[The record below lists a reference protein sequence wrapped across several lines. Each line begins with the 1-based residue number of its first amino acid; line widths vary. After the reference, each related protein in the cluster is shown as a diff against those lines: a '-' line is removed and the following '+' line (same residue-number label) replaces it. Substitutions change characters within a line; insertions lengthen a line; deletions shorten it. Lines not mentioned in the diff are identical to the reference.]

1 MAGYVKPIA
10 SATGGLAFS
19 RLQSD
24 EIRKI
29 SVKRIHV
36 TPALDSM
43 FGPIPGGLHDPALGA
58 IQALDANCSTCR
70 MNAIHCTGHC
80 GHIELPVTCYHQQ
93 YIESTLRLLRAKC
106 AYCHHF
112 KAPENIINQTVC
124 FLRLLELGLVDE
136 YHKIR
141 DIRLRGGL
149 PKTPKKTDH
158 PDDIVEQILENEP
171 LEEIHDLV
179 ERRSE
184 LTAKAIR
191 RARRKGL
198 VDPQALIRNPVA
210 IAARKDVIMA
220 FMKEV
225 PNMKKCAR
233 CGGASVTYRKDRSVK
248 IFRMPLAKKQKEA
261 MSVLGRKA
269 PNPLLFLRAEQRQQ
283 EEVKKPPMPNG
294 VNGVHDDDV
303 EMQDGE
309 EAEETEFHGAEDEI
323 AMRNALETA
332 ARSQNVAIG
341 DDEDDARTYMTTA
354 EVHAALTL
362 LFNREQ
368 EVLSLLYGSQ
378 PGRKLAR
385 VSPDMF
391 FITAVLVP
399 PNRYRPLARQGPN
412 QMLENQLNA
421 VLNKI
426 IKAANDVQRI
436 SRESRR
442 AKTDPNARPRTLNES
457 LQAAI
462 VLQETVN
469 ALIDSPAPASG
480 RPTDQG
486 VKQVLEKKEGL
497 FRMHMMGKRVNFAAR
512 SVISP
517 DPNIETNE
525 IGVPLVFAKKLT
537 YPEPVTS
544 HNYEQMSKAVI
555 NGMEKY
561 PGAAAIENENGM
573 VLSLKR
579 KTLEQRKALAKQ
591 LMTSTAPGAKGENG
605 KKVYRHLQT
614 GDVVVMNR
622 QPTLHKPSMMGHR
635 ARVLHNQKTIRMHY
649 ANCNTYNADFDG
661 DEMNMHFPQ
670 NELART
676 EALQIADTDHQYLSA
691 TAGKPLR
698 GLIQD
703 HISMGVQFT
712 SRDVFFDR
720 DQYQQLLY
728 NCIRPEDH
736 HTIFE
741 KIQLIPPAILKP
753 KMLWSGK
760 QVITTVL
767 KNIVPERFRGINLT
781 SKSST
786 SSDSWGEKTSNES
799 TQWTVTRDT
808 VVFRDTEQVVIFKD
822 GEHLCGILDKSQLG
836 PSAGGLVHSTHE
848 LYGHIIAGRLLS
860 ILGRLLT
867 RYLNERAW
875 TCGMDDLYLTP
886 QGDHERRQELSKA
899 KKIGLEVSTEYVTL
913 KSGEVDEETPELL
926 SRLENVLRNDD
937 QLNGLDQLY
946 KAKVTTITDAVT
958 KACLPAGL
966 RKPFPRNQMQAMT
979 ISGAKGSSVNAN
991 LISCNL
997 GQQVLEGRRVPVM
1010 VSGKTLPSFRAF
1022 ETDPV
1027 AGGYVS
1033 GRFLT
1038 GIKPQEYFF
1047 HAMSGREGLIDTA
1060 VKTSKSGYLQRCIV
1074 KGLEGLR
1081 TEYDTSVRESSN
1093 GSIIQFLY
1101 GEDGLEVPKQKSLKE
1116 FTFLAQNHNS
1126 VASLINAEES
1136 FTRLRNPDL
1145 DLAQEQ
1151 KDILKSVRRGKP
1163 KDPLT
1168 ASYGPG
1174 SHLGST
1180 SESFA
1185 TELNDY
1191 VKENPHKLIRDKKTN
1206 PNGGIVSKKTFQ
1218 TLMELKYMR
1227 SIVEA
1232 GEAVGVVAAQSV
1244 GEPSTQMT
1252 LNTFHLAG
1260 HSAKN
1265 VTLGIPRLREIIM
1278 TASPKI
1284 MTPTMTLKPIK
1295 ELTVPQGER
1304 FAKSISRL
1312 PLSHVISDM
1321 SVSERTGGGTGFEHE
1336 KIFDILI
1343 DLYDPQEYEEEYAI
1357 KRDDVQRC
1365 FERMF
1370 LPLLEKMIKTEF
1382 KKKAKEAER
1391 SEVTA
1396 AMPDVGASVGVIEE
1410 ARVRRP
1416 RATENEGGEDDIDE
1430 DADPDDAKDM
1440 AARRRRENTFDEPDE
1455 DEDAIARESSDDE
1468 MDDEDSSDGE
1478 PRGETNG
1485 TKKANKLRNPQNL
1498 RELDPDDEA
1507 DDAID
1512 TEDEARMKQLKDK
1525 LSHLKRFVF
1534 AKGGGKSCRIILSY
1548 SSKTPKLLLLPLLE
1562 KCAHT
1567 AVIQSIPHLGVCTQ
1581 FMEEV
1586 HGPDGRPL
1594 RQVNPETGLDEI
1606 VKEPVITS
1614 EGVNLLA
1621 MRDYQDQIYPHS
1633 IYTNSVHDM
1642 LKYYGVE
1649 AARATIVK
1657 EIDSVFKGHGISVD
1671 TRHLNLIADAMTHS
1685 GGYQPFSRHGL
1696 VKEGGSVLAKMS
1708 FETVMGFLKDA
1719 VLFGERDPLLGPSA
1733 RIVAGR
1739 RGNIGTG
1746 SFDVVMAVR

>member
-19 RLQSD
+19 RLPSD

-29 SVKRIHV
+29 SVKRIQV

-43 FGPIPGGLHDPALGA
+43 LGPIPGGLHDPALGA
-58 IQALDANCSTCR
+58 IQALDAKCVNFSSQTLKANIRSCSTCR
-70 MNAIHCTGHC
+70 MNTIHCTGHC

-93 YIESTLRLLRAKC
+93 YIGTTLRLLRSKC
-106 AYCHHF
+106 AYCHRF
-112 KAPENIINQTVC
+112 KATENLVSATIC
-124 FLRLLELGLVDE
+124 SLKLLELGLVDE
-136 YHKIR
+136 FHKVQGTH
-141 DIRLRGGL
+141 LRGGL
-149 PKTPKKTDH
+149 SATPKRNEH
-158 PDDIVEQILENEP
+158 PDDIVTQLLENEP
-171 LEEIHDLV
+171 EEGLNDLI
-179 ERRSE
+179 ERRE
-184 LTAKAIR
+184 EMTRKAIK
-191 RARRKGL
+191 RAIRKGI
-198 VDPQALIRNPVA
+198 VDLQALVRNPIA
-210 IAARKDVIMA
+210 IEARKMVIST
-220 FMKEV
+220 FLKEG
-225 PNMKKCAR
+225 PNLKKCGR
-233 CGGASVTYRKDRSVK
+233 CGGAKVTYRKDRSVK
-248 IFRMPLAKKQKEA
+248 IFRTPLAKKQKEA
-261 MSVLGRKA
+261 MRISGRKI
-269 PNPLLFLRAEQRQQ
+269 PNPLLFLKAERHQKA
-283 EEVKKPPMPNG
+283 EAKKPVLPNG
-294 VNGVHDDDV
+294 VNGVHEEDID
-303 EMQDGE
+303 MQDGE
-309 EAEETEFHGAEDEI
+309 EEDEPETHGAEDEI

-332 ARSQNVAIG
+332 AQSKAADIE
-341 DDEDDARTYMTTA
+341 DEEDDVQAYMTST

-362 LFNREQ
+362 LFDREQ
-368 EVLSLLYGSQ
+368 EVLSLLFGSQ
-378 PGRKLAR
+378 PGEKRSR
-385 VSPDMF
+385 VFPEMF
-391 FITAVLVP
+391 FITTVLVP

-412 QMLENQLNA
+412 QMMENSLNA
-421 VLNKI
+421 VLSKI
-426 IKAANDVQRI
+426 INAANDVRRI

-442 AKTDPNARPRTLNES
+442 AKTDPNVRPRTLNDS

-462 VLQETVN
+462 ALQEAVN
-469 ALIDSPAPASG
+469 ALIDAPAPPSG
-480 RPTDQG
+480 RVPDQG
-486 VKQVLEKKEGL
+486 IKQVLEKKEGL

-525 IGVPLVFAKKLT
+525 IGVPMVFAKKLT

-544 HNYEQMSKAVI
+544 HNFEAMSKAVI

-591 LMTSTAPGAKGENG
+591 LMTSTIPGAKGENG
-605 KKVYRHLQT
+605 KKVYRHLHT
-614 GDVVVMNR
+614 GDIVVMNR

-635 ARVLHNQKTIRMHY
+635 ARVLQNQKTIRMHY

-676 EALQIADTDHQYLSA
+676 EAMQIADTDHQYLSA

-720 DQYQQLLY
+720 EQYQQLIY
-728 NCIRPEDH
+728 NCIRPEDQ
-736 HTIFE
+736 HTVYE
-741 KIQLIPPAILKP
+741 KIQMTPPTILKP
-753 KMLWSGK
+753 RLLWSGK
-760 QVITTVL
+760 QVITTIL
-767 KNIVPERFRGINLT
+767 KNIVPENYRGLNIT

-786 SSDSWGEKTSNES
+786 SSDSWGEKTTNDAE
-799 TQWTVTRDT
+799 QWAVTKDEI
-808 VVFRDTEQVVIFKD
+808 VFRDTEQVVIFKD
-822 GEHLCGILDKSQLG
+822 GEHVSGILDKSQLG
-836 PSAGGLVHSTHE
+836 PSAGGLVHSVHE
-848 LYGHIIAGRLLS
+848 LYGHVIAGKLLS

-875 TCGMDDLYLTP
+875 TCGIDDLYLTNR
-886 QGDHERRQELSKA
+886 GDNERRHELTKA
-899 KKIGLEVSTEYVTL
+899 KRIGLEVSTEYVTL
-913 KSGEVDEETPELL
+913 KSGEVKEDDPELL

-946 KAKVTTITDAVT
+946 KAKVKVITDAVT

-966 RKPFPRNQMQAMT
+966 RKPFPWNQMQAMT

-997 GQQVLEGRRVPVM
+997 GQQVLEGRRVPLM
-1010 VSGKTLPSFRAF
+1010 VSGKSLPSFRAF

-1060 VKTSKSGYLQRCIV
+1060 VKTAKSGYLQRCIV

-1093 GSIIQFLY
+1093 GSMIQFLY
-1101 GEDGLEVPKQKSLKE
+1101 GEDGLDVPKQKTLEE
-1116 FTFLAQNHNS
+1116 FTLHAENHSS
-1126 VASLINAEES
+1126 VASGLHAEEAFAKLGS
-1136 FTRLRNPDL
+1136 SG
-1145 DLAQEQ
+1145 LAAEH
-1151 KDILKSVRRGKP
+1151 KEILKAVKKGKLA
-1163 KDPLT
+1163 DPLT
-1168 ASYGPG
+1168 ASYGPA
-1174 SHLGST
+1174 SHFGST

-1185 TELNDY
+1185 AALTGY
-1191 VKENPHKLIRDKKTN
+1191 IKENPDKLIRDKYTN
-1206 PNGGIVSKKTFQ
+1206 PEGVVSKKTFQ
-1218 TLMELKYMR
+1218 ALMDLKYMR
-1227 SIVEA
+1227 SVVEA

-1278 TASPKI
+1278 TATPKI
-1284 MTPTMTLKPIK
+1284 MTPTMTLKPIE
-1295 ELTVPQGER
+1295 ELSGPEGER
-1304 FAKSISRL
+1304 FAKSISKL
-1312 PLSHVISDM
+1312 PLSHVINAM
-1321 SVSERTGGGTGFEHE
+1321 SVSERIGGGTGHEHE
-1336 KIFDILI
+1336 KIYDILI
-1343 DLYDPQEYEEEYAI
+1343 ELYDPEEYEEEYAI
-1357 KRDDVQRC
+1357 KKSDIQKC

-1370 LPLLEKMIKTEF
+1370 LPLLEKMIKSEF
-1382 KKKAKEAER
+1382 KKKTKEGER
-1391 SEVTA
+1391 SEATA
-1396 AMPDVGASVGVIEE
+1396 AVPNIGTSVGVIEE
-1410 ARVRRP
+1410 ARARRT
-1416 RATENEGGEDDIDE
+1416 RAGENEAGEDDIDE

-1440 AARRRRENTFDEPDE
+1440 AARRRRENTFDDPDE
-1455 DEDAIARESSDDE
+1455 EEEAMARESDDE
-1468 MDDEDSSDGE
+1468 AGDDEDDDDKEQTGD
-1478 PRGETNG
+1478 
-1485 TKKANKLRNPQNL
+1485 AQNL
-1498 RELDPDDEA
+1498 READTDDESQ
-1507 DDAID
+1507 DA
-1512 TEDEARMKQLKDK
+1512 EDSEEEARIGALKSK
-1525 LSHLKRFVF
+1525 LEHLKRFIF
-1534 AKGGGKSCRIILSY
+1534 AKSGGKSCRIILSY
-1548 SSKTPKLLLLPLLE
+1548 SSNSPKLLLLPLLE
-1562 KCAHT
+1562 KCAHK
-1567 AVIQSIPHLGVCTQ
+1567 AVIQSIPKLGLCTQ

-1586 HGPDGRPL
+1586 HGLDGKPL
-1594 RQVNPETGLDEI
+1594 KTVNPDTGLEEP
-1606 VKEPVITS
+1606 VKEAVITA

-1621 MRDYQDQIYPHS
+1621 MRDFQDQIYPHS
-1633 IYTNSVHDM
+1633 IYTNSVNDM
-1642 LKYYGVE
+1642 IKYYGVE

-1657 EIDSVFKGHGISVD
+1657 EIDTVFKGHGISVD
-1671 TRHLNLIADAMTHS
+1671 VRHLNLIGDAMTHS
-1685 GGYQPFSRHGL
+1685 GGYLPFSRHGL

-1719 VLFGERDPLLGPSA
+1719 VLYGERDPLLGPSA

-1746 SFDVVMAVR
+1746 AFDVVMPVH